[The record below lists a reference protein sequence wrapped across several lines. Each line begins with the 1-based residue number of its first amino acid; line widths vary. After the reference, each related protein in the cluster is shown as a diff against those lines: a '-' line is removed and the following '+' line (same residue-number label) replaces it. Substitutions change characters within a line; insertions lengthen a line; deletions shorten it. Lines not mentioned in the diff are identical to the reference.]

1 MTTSPT
7 HHPSATR
14 TRARPRAASR
24 RAGYVVA
31 VGVSALLLYLL
42 NRSPGWQAVPFLTD
56 AMNRVIGVVNL
67 SITAGLVAN
76 LVYVVWD
83 PTWLKALGDLAT
95 TCAGVLAML
104 RIWQVWPFDFPAGSP
119 WNLVAHVALGLG
131 LVGGA
136 IGIVESTVRYVRA
149 IGFSSA

>member
-1 MTTSPT
+1 
-7 HHPSATR
+7 
-14 TRARPRAASR
+14 
-24 RAGYVVA
+24 VA
-31 VGVSALLLYLL
+31 VGVNALLLYLL
-42 NRSPGWQAVPFLTD
+42 NRSPGWQSVPFLTD

-76 LVYVVWD
+76 LVYVVRD

-104 RIWQVWPFDFPAGSP
+104 RIWQVWPFDFPPGSP
-119 WNLVAHVALGLG
+119 WNVLARVALGLG

-136 IGIVESTVRYVRA
+136 IGIVASTVRYVRA

>member
-7 HHPSATR
+7 QDATATR
-14 TRARPRAASR
+14 TRSRPRAASR
-24 RAGYVVA
+24 RVGYVVA
-31 VGVSALLLYLL
+31 VAVNALMLYLL
-42 NRSPGWQAVPFLTD
+42 NRNPGWQSVPFLTD
-56 AMNRVIGVVNL
+56 AMTWVIGVVNL

-104 RIWQVWPFDFPAGSP
+104 RIWQVWPFDFPAGTP
-119 WNLVAHVALGLG
+119 WDLLAHVALGLG

-136 IGIVESTVRYVRA
+136 IGIIESTVRYVRA
-149 IGFSSA
+149 VGFSSA

>member
-7 HHPSATR
+7 HHASATR
-14 TRARPRAASR
+14 TRARPRVASR
-24 RAGYVVA
+24 RVGYVVA
-31 VGVSALLLYLL
+31 VGVNALLLYLL
-42 NRSPGWQAVPFLTD
+42 NRSPGWQSVPFLTD
-56 AMNRVIGVVNL
+56 AMSRVIGVVNL

-76 LVYVVWD
+76 LVYIVRD

-119 WNLVAHVALGLG
+119 WNLVAHVAIGLG
-131 LVGGA
+131 LVGGV
-136 IGIVESTVRYVRA
+136 IGIIESTVRYVRA

>member
-1 MTTSPT
+1 MTSSPT
-7 HHPSATR
+7 HHVSATR
-14 TRARPRAASR
+14 TRARPRTASR

-31 VGVSALLLYLL
+31 VAVNALLLHLL
-42 NRSPGWQAVPFLTD
+42 NRNPGWQAVPFLTD
-56 AMNRVIGVVNL
+56 AMSRAIGAVNL

-104 RIWQVWPFDFPAGSP
+104 RLWQVWPFAFPAGSP
-119 WNLVAHVALGLG
+119 WDVLVHLALALG

-136 IGIVESTVRYVRA
+136 LGIVGSTVRYVRA
-149 IGFSSA
+149 VGVTPT

>member
-7 HHPSATR
+7 HHASATV
-14 TRARPRAASR
+14 TRSRPRVASR

-31 VGVSALLLYLL
+31 VGVNALLLYLL
-42 NRSPGWQAVPFLTD
+42 NRSPGWQSVPFLTD

-76 LVYVVWD
+76 LVYLVRD

-95 TCAGVLAML
+95 TCAGVLATL

-119 WNLVAHVALGLG
+119 WNLLAHVALGLG